1 MCPFEIVVITGKPH
15 LYWVLGCCEFGYG
28 KIKSYV
34 VEARDWTRDLWA
46 NMYELY
52 SSL

>member
-15 LYWVLGCCEFGYG
+15 LYWVLGCCEF
-28 KIKSYV
+28 